1 MDELV
6 LSQSLSEELLP
17 FSLCF
22 AGDGKVRWVSRRL
35 RAVWLIDEGV
45 DGDKVGDLLHIARPF
60 AGSLDTALLPELT
73 ELIIHLH
80 VEGHPDRIVRGQL
93 YPHEGGWLFT
103 GFPMVSN
110 IAQLERLGLPLSCL
124 PIHTALGDM
133 LIANEASSAS
143 LKEAQVQASRL
154 ADSNEMLGKL
164 NERISKFVPTGFLEN
179 VGIETV
185 LDVDLGRHVETR
197 KAIMFADLRKFTA
210 LSAQVDVSRIFEVIN
225 RYLYCT
231 VPCIEAHGGYVVQYL
246 GDGIMALFPDQSLAA
261 AQAAIEM
268 QRELRVYAATVP
280 ELPAPLKLS
289 IGIHEGPVALGI
301 IGSQTRWDASIIADS
316 VNTSA
321 RIESM
326 TRVLGGEGIVS
337 ERFLDSAPGRDDF
350 AVRDLGVHTIRGRT
364 EDLRLFELLD
374 CLDESTR
381 KSRDATQEDFGA
393 GLQAYE
399 SGDLY
404 EAMSR
409 FSRVLAKVSD
419 DQAAQFYLARI
430 NHRLRETGAGHFSRQ
445 R

>member
-1 MDELV
+1 M
-6 LSQSLSEELLP
+6 
-17 FSLCF
+17 
-22 AGDGKVRWVSRRL
+22 
-35 RAVWLIDEGV
+35 
-45 DGDKVGDLLHIARPF
+45 
-60 AGSLDTALLPELT
+60 
-73 ELIIHLH
+73 
-80 VEGHPDRIVRGQL
+80 
-93 YPHEGGWLFT
+93 
-103 GFPMVSN
+103 
-110 IAQLERLGLPLSCL
+110 
-124 PIHTALGDM
+124 
-133 LIANEASSAS
+133 
-143 LKEAQVQASRL
+143 
-154 ADSNEMLGKL
+154 
-164 NERISKFVPTGFLEN
+164 
-179 VGIETV
+179 
-185 LDVDLGRHVETR
+185 
-197 KAIMFADLRKFTA
+197 
-210 LSAQVDVSRIFEVIN
+210 
-225 RYLYCT
+225 
-231 VPCIEAHGGYVVQYL
+231 
-246 GDGIMALFPDQSLAA
+246 
-261 AQAAIEM
+261 
-268 QRELRVYAATVP
+268 
-280 ELPAPLKLS
+280 PAPLKLS

-301 IGSQTRWDASIIADS
+301 IGNQTRWDVSIIADS

-381 KSRDATQEDFGA
+381 KLRDVTREDFGT

-409 FSRVLAKVSD
+409 FSRVLEKVSD